1 MRRTALSAAAVEELS
16 LPSQCPSRR
25 NRSERG
31 SMLSW
36 PKAQVVLVGCNPMFT
51 SYWAGVQAL
60 KICAGKGRSTYA
72 LRAQTP
78 NDMLRT

>member
-1 MRRTALSAAAVEELS
+1 
-16 LPSQCPSRR
+16 
-25 NRSERG
+25 
-31 SMLSW
+31 
-36 PKAQVVLVGCNPMFT
+36 MFT